1 MLFGMSRAL
10 SPTPP
15 WNVRLNV
22 GGTNT
27 EFEYQNPRVP
37 QYCNFRKL
45 ASAAHVSSAALIQR
59 VSVPWVAGGGE
70 GWRMCFGLVF
80 TYPL

>member
-1 MLFGMSRAL
+1 MDALTVGLPPGPLPVGMLFGMSRAA

-37 QYCNFRKL
+37 QCCNFRKL
-45 ASAAHVSSAALIQR
+45 ASEPHVSSAAL
-59 VSVPWVAGGGE
+59 
-70 GWRMCFGLVF
+70 
-80 TYPL
+80 